1 MNEEGGSLMQS
12 VDYKRGETITLI
24 CLVGNIVLSILK
36 FIAGILGNSKAMIA
50 DALHSTSDVIATIV
64 VFIGI
69 RIAKKPRDKNH
80 PYGHGKVEPLASLF
94 VGILLITAAFAVI
107 QRIAES
113 ISTHSFTTPSSIALV
128 AALFSIV
135 AKEIMF
141 RFTFTEGKRINSESI
156 MANAWDHRSD
166 AYSSI
171 GTFCGIGASMLGQRM
186 GIHWLEYM
194 DPLAGAIV
202 AGMILKVAYD
212 ILKQSIKG
220 LMDSSPETEILDEIE
235 RAVSQIEEVLGIPWI
250 KARYV
255 GRYLFIDIA
264 LEVDP
269 NMTVHEGHD
278 IAVEAEKTLKKNI
291 THAFEIIVHVEP
303 GDGV

>member
-1 MNEEGGSLMQS
+1 MQS
-12 VDYKRGETITLI
+12 VDYKKGETITLI

-36 FIAGILGNSKAMIA
+36 LIAGILGNSKAMIA

-94 VGILLITAAFAVI
+94 VGVLLIIAAFAVI

-113 ISTHSFTTPSSIALV
+113 ISTHSFTTPSSIALI

-135 AKEIMF
+135 VKEMMF
-141 RFTFTEGKRINSESI
+141 RITFAEGKKIKSESI

-171 GTFCGIGASMLGQRM
+171 GTFFGIGASMLGQRLN
-186 GIHWLEYM
+186 IQWLEYM

-212 ILKQSIKG
+212 ILKQSTKG
-220 LMDSSPETEILDEIE
+220 LMDASPEVEVLEEIALI
-235 RAVSQIEEVLGIPWI
+235 VSQIEEVEGIPWV
-250 KARYV
+250 KARYI
-255 GRYLFIDIA
+255 GQHLFIDLA
-264 LEVDP
+264 LEVDS
-269 NMTVHEGHD
+269 NMTVNQGHNVA
-278 IAVEAEKTLKKNI
+278 IQAEKTLKKNI
-291 THAFEIIVHVEP
+291 SCALEIIVHIEP
-303 GDGV
+303 AKEI